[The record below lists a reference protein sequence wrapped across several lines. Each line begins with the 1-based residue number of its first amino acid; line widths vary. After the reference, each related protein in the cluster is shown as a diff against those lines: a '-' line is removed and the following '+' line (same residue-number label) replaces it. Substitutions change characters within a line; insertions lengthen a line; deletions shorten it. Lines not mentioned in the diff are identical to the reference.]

1 MLYKFDNRLFQ
12 KAEMCQAATNKDNN
26 CTDVKIEIA
35 TVHVFIDGTLN
46 NLYNTDLRLRGIRSG
61 EGTSYNN
68 DYTNV
73 AWLFSKIKKGIDVK
87 SVYVQGMGT
96 EYNKSDSSLGFGL
109 GRGDTGVEVRA
120 KQTFAQVVIK
130 AQEQRKK
137 GKPIQ
142 RLHLNV
148 FGFSRGAA
156 TARYFVHLATTQ
168 PELFVDLN
176 LSASDI
182 YVNFM
187 GLFDTVV
194 SVGDGVSPSGHQKS
208 FDEPNSRT
216 PQTIPVKHVK
226 KVFHLVARDEFRL
239 NFSLT
244 RIQSAG
250 NKGFEMFIPGAH
262 SDIGG
267 SYVNGSTERQTW
279 LSNQKAYMDYVISK
293 GWYRAGQIE
302 GGTYPNQGIFKASR
316 VVTNEYFKV
325 GLKLMERMVALYAP
339 ELKFSGLPT
348 SATSDS
354 PSISLVQQGFLAEL
368 NAHHKEQALK
378 VDLPR
383 SVADHLNF
391 YSRYLHI
398 SSSAYATGMAPRLG
412 TDGKPYRHYIQG

>member
-73 AWLFSKIKKGIDVK
+73 AWLFKAAEQTK

-96 EYNKSDSSLGFGL
+96 EYNKKDSSLGYGL
-109 GRGDTGVEVRA
+109 GRDATGVEVRA

-130 AQEQRKK
+130 AKAQQKRKD
-137 GKPIQ
+137 KPIQ

-194 SVGDGVSPSGHQKS
+194 SVGDGVSLSGHQKS

-216 PQTIPVKHVK
+216 PQTIPVKNIK
-226 KVFHLVARDEFRL
+226 KVFHLAARDEFRL

-267 SYVNGSTERQTW
+267 SYVNGSTERQKW
-279 LSNQKAYMDYVISK
+279 SNYEKAYMDYVISK
-293 GWYRAGQIE
+293 GWYKAGEIKA
-302 GGTYPNQGIFKASR
+302 GSFPNNAVFFASR
-316 VVTNEYFKV
+316 VVMNEYFKV

-368 NAHHKEQALK
+368 NARHREGGVLK
-378 VDLPR
+378 VDLPINVP
-383 SVADHLNF
+383 SHTSF

-412 TDGKPYRHYIQG
+412 SDGKPYRHYIQG